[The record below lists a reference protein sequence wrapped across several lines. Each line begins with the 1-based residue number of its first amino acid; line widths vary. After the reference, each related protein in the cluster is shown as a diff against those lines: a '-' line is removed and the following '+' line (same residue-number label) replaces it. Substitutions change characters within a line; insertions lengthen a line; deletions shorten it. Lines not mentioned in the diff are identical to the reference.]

1 VHGGVQA
8 DRAEF
13 MLSGVHAMR
22 SARRSSRY
30 SEFTLSGV
38 QGGVQDGVHVIRSS
52 SLQTEFN
59 AECKRSAC
67 LQNGVQG
74 GVQAEFSSAC
84 KAADQ
89 SGEAY
94 AVLACSLQRC
104 CYEGKMAVPKTL
116 FTLEL
121 RLIRNV
127 S

>member
-1 VHGGVQA
+1 MHGGVQA

-59 AECKRSAC
+59 AECKPTKRSSGRSASGVHAYRTEF
-67 LQNGVQG
+67 NAEFKPTKRSSRRSASGVQ
-74 GVQAEFSSAC
+74 EFSLQGGRPIRRGLC
-84 KAADQ
+84 GLGLLAAT
-89 SGEAY
+89 
-94 AVLACSLQRC
+94 VLL
-104 CYEGKMAVPKTL
+104 
-116 FTLEL
+116 
-121 RLIRNV
+121 
-127 S
+127 

>member
-1 VHGGVQA
+1 
-8 DRAEF
+8 
-13 MLSGVHAMR
+13 MLSGVQAYKRSSMR
-22 SARRSSRY
+22 SASPQN
-30 SEFTLSGV
+30 GV
-38 QGGVQDGVHVIRSS
+38 QGGVQAECMPTERSSMRSS
-52 SLQTEFN
+52 S
-59 AECKRSAC
+59 

-74 GVQAEFSSAC
+74 GVQAECRSSAC